1 MSYQNL
7 LYSVDD
13 RIATVTLNRPERHNA
28 LSTALV
34 DEIMAAMT
42 QADRDPEV
50 RIVILAG
57 AGGKAFSSGYD
68 IKELAEKPKRT
79 VADWRVRMQKD
90 IQFTYSVWDCSKPV
104 IAMIDGFCLAGAL
117 ELAMCCDMRYCS
129 DVSTFAALE
138 ARFSNGI
145 ATLIMPWLIGQ
156 RSRALIYSGD
166 TITAAE
172 AFRLGL
178 VDKTFPKS
186 TLQAEV
192 SQDRKADGARV
203 AGMPADEQEGAQQQ
217 LRDHGAAPGDR
228 VRRRSLCADGFHRLA
243 GGIAIRLDPA
253 RAGYRGGAEMAGG
266 AIRAL

>member
-13 RIATVTLNRPERHNA
+13 RVATVTLNRPERHNA

-42 QADRDPEV
+42 QADRDAEV

-57 AGGKAFSSGYD
+57 TGGKAFSSGYD
-68 IKELAEKPKRT
+68 IKESAEKPKRT

-104 IAMIDGFCLAGAL
+104 IAMMRRLLPRRRARARDVLRHAL
-117 ELAMCCDMRYCS
+117 LLGRPPPSRRSRRAS
-129 DVSTFAALE
+129 PTGS
-138 ARFSNGI
+138 

-166 TITAAE
+166 TIH
-172 AFRLGL
+172 RRGG
-178 VDKTFPKS
+178 VPPRPGRQD
-186 TLQAEV
+186 V
-192 SQDRKADGARV
+192 SQ
-203 AGMPADEQEGAQQQ
+203 
-217 LRDHGAAPGDR
+217 
-228 VRRRSLCADGFHRLA
+228 VRPA
-243 GGIAIRLDPA
+243 GG
-253 RAGYRGGAEMAGG
+253 G
-266 AIRAL
+266 

>member
-13 RIATVTLNRPERHNA
+13 RVATVTLNRPERHNA

-57 AGGKAFSSGYD
+57 AGGTAFSSGYD
-68 IKELAEKPKRT
+68 IKESAEKPKRT

-145 ATLIMPWLIGQ
+145 AHPDHAMADRTALARPDLQQ
-156 RSRALIYSGD
+156 RYDHRRRGVPPRPGRQD
-166 TITAAE
+166 
-172 AFRLGL
+172 
-178 VDKTFPKS
+178 
-186 TLQAEV
+186 V
-192 SQDRKADGARV
+192 SQV
-203 AGMPADEQEGAQQQ
+203 HPAGG
-217 LRDHGAAPGDR
+217 GDQD
-228 VRRRSLCADGFHRLA
+228 RRRASHWNACR
-243 GGIAIRLDPA
+243 
-253 RAGYRGGAEMAGG
+253 
-266 AIRAL
+266 

>member
-13 RIATVTLNRPERHNA
+13 RVATITLNRPERHNA
-28 LSTALV
+28 LSAALV

-68 IKELAEKPKRT
+68 IKESAEKPKRT

-145 ATLIMPWLIGQ
+145 ATLIMPWLIGR

-166 TITAAE
+166 TITADE

-186 TLQAEV
+186 SPAGGGD
-192 SQDRKADGARV
+192 QDRKADVARL

-217 LRDHGAAPGDR
+217 LRDHGAAA
-228 VRRRSLCADGFHRLA
+228 RRSPTA
-243 GGIAIRLDPA
+243 PKSA
-253 RAGYRGGAEMAGG
+253 R
-266 AIRAL
+266 